1 MTRAEAK
8 SEVRNIW
15 DFKEVGDMIAVRDTE
30 LIQTAERVMASQSV
44 FQDQEPVSNDRTPY
58 ATPNT

>member
-8 SEVRNIW
+8 AEVQNLW
-15 DFKEVGDMIAVRDTE
+15 GFKEIGDMIAVRDAE
-30 LIQTAERVMASQSV
+30 LIQTAERVKASPSV
-44 FQDQEPVSNDRTPY
+44 FQDQEPVSNDRTSY